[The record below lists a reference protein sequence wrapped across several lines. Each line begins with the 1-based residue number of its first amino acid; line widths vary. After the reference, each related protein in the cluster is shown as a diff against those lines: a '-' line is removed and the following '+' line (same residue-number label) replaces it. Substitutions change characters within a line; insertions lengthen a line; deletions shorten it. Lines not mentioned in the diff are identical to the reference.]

1 MDEEKERKMR
11 ASPPKDTL
19 SRRISFLRKVLLFAD
34 LRDQDLKALV
44 NDFRLREYDKG
55 DIIFR
60 QGDNS
65 RELYIVKKG
74 KVRIFKISPSGDE
87 TSIQIFS
94 TYDII
99 GEFATIDSQPRSAT
113 AKATECCALLAVTQ
127 DRFLQRMREIPD
139 LAMGMTRLLVSKVR
153 WTAAYAETIAQY
165 DAAGRLLHIVLLYN
179 EQFGEEIEAG
189 KRYTLD
195 LALNQTDLASLV
207 GARREWINRILRH
220 WRKRRLIEYEAGKIF
235 ILDLPRVEAE
245 RDSRIEANR
254 GEEMEW

>member
-1 MDEEKERKMR
+1 MDEEKERKMH

-19 SRRISFLRKVLLFAD
+19 SRRISFLRKVPPFAD
-34 LRDQDLKALV
+34 LRDKDLAALV

-60 QGDNS
+60 QGDNG
-65 RELYIVKKG
+65 RELFIVKKG
-74 KVRIFKISPSGDE
+74 KVRIFKISPSGNE

-113 AKATECCALLAVTQ
+113 ARAIECCALLAVTQ
-127 DRFLQRMREIPD
+127 DKFLQHMREIPD
-139 LAMGMTRLLVSKVR
+139 LAMGMNKLLVSKVR

-165 DAAGRLLHIVLLYN
+165 DAAGRLLHILLLYN

-189 KRYTLD
+189 KRYVLD
-195 LALNQTDLASLV
+195 LSLNQTGLASLV
-207 GARREWINRILRH
+207 GARREWINRILQS
-220 WRKRRLIEYEAGKIF
+220 WRERGLIEYEAGKII
-235 ILDLPRVEAE
+235 ILDLPRVQQE
-245 RDSRIEANR
+245 RDSRIEAIR
-254 GEEMEW
+254 DGMEW